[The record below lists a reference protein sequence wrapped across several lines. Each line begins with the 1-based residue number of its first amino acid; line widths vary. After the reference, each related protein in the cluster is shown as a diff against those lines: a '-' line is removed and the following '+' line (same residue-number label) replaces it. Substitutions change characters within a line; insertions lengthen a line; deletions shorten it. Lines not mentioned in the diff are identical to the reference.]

1 MSRRQMVRKKATQ
14 VALVVYHHEL
24 NQLEL
29 VAEVIKYCL
38 GYEDTQSYN
47 CAHMVINRGEYVV
60 KTFKVSEMEKAR
72 TILQL
77 FIDQEV
83 PAKLLPI

>member
-1 MSRRQMVRKKATQ
+1 MVRKKSNTL
-14 VALVVYHHEL
+14 ALVVYHHEF

-29 VAEVIKYCL
+29 VAEVIKYSL
-38 GYEDTQSYN
+38 GYEDTQAHN
-47 CAHMVINRGEYVV
+47 CAYMVVNNKEYVV
-60 KTFKVSEMEKAR
+60 KTFKVSEIEKAR